1 MVEMFQQHKTK
12 FEEVFTFSVPM
23 LEDRRGGFT
32 KYFSNLSRALLDDFA
47 IREIFATTSKQNVL
61 RGMHLQENQ
70 WQLITLLSGEILDVV
85 LNLDKKSS
93 EYKQSSSISLSWDGM
108 NQILIRPGVAHG
120 YAVLS
125 ESATIHYKSSIYYG
139 DSTQIGV
146 HWQSNEIVNHWPD
159 QSWKL
164 SERDSSFKLLKEMD

>member
-1 MVEMFQQHKTK
+1 MNEFSQIDGISGVWFRTTQIFPDARGYF
-12 FEEVFTFSVPM
+12 FEELRTSSLPAGVPNFVQ
-23 LEDRRGGFT
+23 DSIS
-32 KYFSNLSRALLDDFA
+32 Y
-47 IREIFATTSKQNVL
+47 SKRNVL
-61 RGMHLQENQ
+61 RGMHLQQEQ
-70 WQLITLLSGEILDVV
+70 WQLITLLSGQIFDVI

-108 NQILIRPGVAHG
+108 NQVLIRPGIAHG
-120 YAVLS
+120 YAVLG
-125 ESATIHYKSSIYYG
+125 ESAMIHYKSSVYYG
-139 DSTQIGV
+139 HSAQIGV